1 MLPID
6 QVQLHFNP
14 ATLAILNVILG
25 LVMFGIALDL
35 KTSRISAPPSS
46 RPKVCCWQRSATTSS
61 SRR

>member
-35 KTSRISAPPSS
+35 KVDDFRTAFKS
-46 RPKVCCWQRSATTSS
+46 PKGLLLIPQGIP
-61 SRR
+61 